1 MCCYGHPFHQPEYC
15 RPRVVSD
22 TNRIDQPIDAGYPAG
37 RQPTATLNGCHVAIV
52 CYIKRYAVSRA
63 TPDAYLIT

>member
-1 MCCYGHPFHQPEYC
+1 MATRFIS
-15 RPRVVSD
+15 RNIVVRVWFPIPTALS
-22 TNRIDQPIDAGYPAG
+22 IDQPIEPDTR